1 MNIIYYISKIVML
14 SFENNINNEKPLC
27 IIKDKSA
34 KEVSKIYLFEKA
46 NGNIEGF
53 EDLDI
58 RDEFLFQQIPNQNNE
73 RDCIYVAGMS
83 GSGKSYYIKDFVL
96 QYIRKYP
103 SREIILFSFK
113 NEDKTLDA
121 IKKIRRID
129 IYDAEFSNENLETPD
144 FEDSLVI
151 FDDIDCIPDK
161 KLKNKLLNLLQQIL
175 QIGRSYKVTVC
186 FACHEVCNGHETK
199 PVLNECHSLTVFP
212 RTMGNKK
219 LKYLLENYFGMDKE
233 QIEKLRTVDSRWVTI
248 FKSYPRIVMGQ
259 QQIYVL

>member
-1 MNIIYYISKIVML
+1 ML
-14 SFENNINNEKPLC
+14 AFENNTNNEKPIC
-27 IIKDKSA
+27 IIKEKSA
-34 KEVSKIYLFEKA
+34 KEVAKIYLFEKA
-46 NGNIEGF
+46 NGNIDGF
-53 EDLDI
+53 DNLQIHE
-58 RDEFLFQQIPNQNNE
+58 EFLFQQIPNLNNE

-83 GSGKSYYIKDFVL
+83 GSGKSYYIKDYVL
-96 QYIRKYP
+96 EYIKKFP
-103 SREIILFSFK
+103 KCEIVLFSFK

-121 IKKIRRID
+121 VKKIRRID
-129 IYDAEFSNENLETPD
+129 IYNAEFLNEELDTPD
-144 FEDSLVI
+144 FEDTLVI

-175 QIGRSYKVTVC
+175 QIGRSYHVTVC

-199 PVLNECHSLTVFP
+199 PVLNECHSLTIFP

-233 QIEKLRTVDSRWVTI
+233 QIEKVKNIESRWVTI

-259 QQIYVL
+259 QDIYIL